1 LKVENLSVRW
11 NIAIFAQLIG
21 KHSKTAAIMTRNW
34 KTIIAAIG
42 VSIALSNNAL
52 AKKNQSNWDV
62 AFDLLRT
69 QSDGQNECCVSPLSL
84 QFALGLVNEGATG
97 QTKKQIGALLPKKL
111 PEIGDMIQQSGSISS
126 ANSIWISDDI
136 AASVK
141 AKFIDQNR
149 KKFDAEVRCLPFDEA
164 AASQIN
170 NWCHKKTNGLIP
182 SIIDKLKK
190 DDKMVLV
197 NALHFKADWQS
208 KFDAKRT
215 KKKQFHLETGTSNV
229 VEMMEKTSYWNYCE
243 AGNCQIIRMDY
254 EAKTDAETPSF
265 AMYVLLPE
273 EGKKLSDILPRLNSE
288 FWQNL
293 SLKSQRIHLQLPK
306 FESDFR
312 TSLVP
317 ALQKMGATRM
327 FTADAQFGK
336 ISKTKL
342 CVDDVLQKCVIKVD
356 EDGTEAAAVTAITMR
371 LTSVGPNA
379 EKPVE
384 MNVNRPFIYILAE
397 TSTDTP
403 VFIGVKTK

>member
-1 LKVENLSVRW
+1 
-11 NIAIFAQLIG
+11 
-21 KHSKTAAIMTRNW
+21 MTQNW
-34 KTIIAAIG
+34 KTIIAAIV

-190 DDKMVLV
+190 DDRMVLV
-197 NALHFKADWQS
+197 NALHFKAEWQT

-215 KKKQFHLETGTSNV
+215 KMKPFFQAGGGTTQV
-229 VEMMEKTSYWNYCE
+229 KMMEKTSHWNYCD
-243 AGNCQIIRMDY
+243 ANNCQIIRMDY
-254 EAKTDAETPSF
+254 EDKADAGMPRF

-273 EGKKLSDILPRLNSE
+273 EGKTLSEILPKMNE
-288 FWQNL
+288 KFWKNL
-293 SLKSQRIHLQLPK
+293 SFNSRHIHLQLPK

-317 ALQKMGATRM
+317 ALQSMGATRM
-327 FTADAQFGK
+327 FTGDAQFGK
-336 ISKTKL
+336 ISKTRL
-342 CVDDVLQKCVIKVD
+342 CVSDVLQKCVIKVD

-371 LTSVGPNA
+371 LTSVGPIA
-379 EKPVE
+379 DKPIE

-403 VFIGVKTK
+403 IFIGVKTK